1 MVLRNLKQ
9 IGVNS
14 AKSFE
19 KKRKIR
25 ESEVTKASV
34 SEMNIDGLL
43 RTIDEWELKLSQEK
57 S

>member
-19 KKRKIR
+19 KKREIR